1 MTFPNA
7 RDCEHGNQRGKCP
20 HCDLAECETYRD
32 TLLGQRQD
40 MAVEIS
46 RMRHRI
52 ECLRGGLKSAAGW
65 LLDANDLDGHEK
77 CLEMAGDMEPPLMGS
92 NV

>member
-7 RDCEHGNQRGKCP
+7 RDCEHGHQRGKCV

-32 TLLGQRQD
+32 TILGQRQD

-46 RMRHRI
+46 RMRRRI
-52 ECLRGGLKSAAGW
+52 ECLRGGLKSASGRF
-65 LLDANDLDGHEK
+65 LDVGDLESADD
-77 CLEMAGDMEPPLMGS
+77 CLRWAGDMEPPAS
-92 NV
+92 ADF

>member
-7 RDCEHGNQRGKCP
+7 RDCEHGHQRGKCV

-32 TLLGQRQD
+32 TILGQRQD

-46 RMRHRI
+46 RMRRRNGVRV
-52 ECLRGGLKSAAGW
+52 ERRVRRLTDRRK
-65 LLDANDLDGHEK
+65 E
-77 CLEMAGDMEPPLMGS
+77 
-92 NV
+92 